1 MLKSGKSKLHLT
13 ALALVASVF
22 WAPAASAQDAGT
34 LTGVIKD
41 AAGAPVEGA
50 FVQMKNAQRRLNF
63 MVITQAGGKFSNA
76 RLPAGNYVVQ
86 AIGGEQQSAPSA
98 PVEVAAG
105 KSASVDLALTLARAP
120 ALPPAWPGRQPGDR
134 GEEADAAAAGAGSRL
149 PDGAGKA
156 IIEAKCTVCH
166 DTQRIVRS
174 HGEPARWQQ
183 VIGTMKLYMQ
193 GSTLAKPIT
202 EDEEKVLLA
211 YVSSNFGPLPGGP
224 KPKPDPFSRL
234 PRTLLP
240 AEARNYMVVEYE
252 LPNPRAEPHEV
263 AVDPSGNGWV
273 TQRVGGKLGK
283 LDVATLNYIEYAPP
297 PAASASVRLNAIRR
311 GNQGEFWMVDGGP
324 NRRWL
329 SFDPKTEQFQSFNL
343 PPTTSGS
350 ASGNTMRV
358 HPNNTVWLASI
369 AANQVIRFDPATK
382 QFTFFDVPA
391 GVTAH
396 KNATPYGMAVDGGGN
411 VWVVENAVNQ
421 IARIDPKSGAVRGVP
436 AAGQG
441 PGRAQAR
448 RRLER
453 QPVGR
458 PARRRRA
465 LAGRLQ
471 DPEDDGVHAA
481 DQGCR
486 RLHGGSGHEQSHD
499 LDEPAARRQDRPARS
514 GDRRVGRVPAD
525 VGGDR
530 RAPHRGRSEQSQA
543 DLVLGR
549 AVEPDRLHRD
559 AAIAPLAFAM
569 RIRRAGTTRAPL
581 HSNNVARAC
590 RLNQSRPASTRA
602 IC

>member
-1 MLKSGKSKLHLT
+1 VAADSDDLNPRRIAVLKSGQSKLHFT

-86 AIGGEQQSAPSA
+86 AIGGEQQSALSA

-193 GSTLAKPIT
+193 GSTLATPIT

-252 LPNPRAEPHEV
+252 LANLRAEPHEV

-391 GVTAH
+391 GVKAH
-396 KNATPYGMAVDGGGN
+396 KNATPYGMAVDGAGN

-421 IARIDPKSGAVRGVP
+421 IARIDPKSGAFEEFPLPVKDPV
-436 AAGQG
+436 
-441 PGRAQAR
+441 AR
-448 RRLER
+448 KLGADWNGNLW
-453 QPVGR
+453 VG
-458 PARRRRA
+458 
-465 LAGRLQ
+465 
-471 DPEDDGVHAA
+471 
-481 DQGCR
+481 
-486 RLHGGSGHEQSHD
+486 LHGAGELLLVDYKTLKMTEFTPPTADAGAYMADPDMNNHMIWSSLQHVDKIARLDPATGVWAEFPLMSAETDVRRIEVDPNNPKRIWYSG
-499 LDEPAARRQDRPARS
+499 
-514 GDRRVGRVPAD
+514 
-525 VGGDR
+525 
-530 RAPHRGRSEQSQA
+530 
-543 DLVLGR
+543 VLSS
-549 AVEPDRLHRD
+549 
-559 AAIAPLAFAM
+559 
-569 RIRRAGTTRAPL
+569 RIGYIEML
-581 HSNNVARAC
+581 K
-590 RLNQSRPASTRA
+590 
-602 IC
+602 